1 MFAGKEGNKDFEEVQ
16 DQVNQRSFMQ
26 QIKSKKAN
34 TSLKVINKAEFIA
47 VANAMM
53 TANDGEETLTEDQI
67 KMFEPLLL
75 LNQKITDLY
84 QTKHLLNLL
93 LEVSRRADSQLRA
106 GGGQEAVNFNHLE
119 SDDEDKF

>member
-1 MFAGKEGNKDFEEVQ
+1 
-16 DQVNQRSFMQ
+16 MQ

-34 TSLKVINKAEFIA
+34 TSLKVINKTDFITA
-47 VANAMM
+47 ANAMM
-53 TANDGEETLTEDQI
+53 SENDGEEQLKEDQI
-67 KMFEPLLL
+67 QLFEPLLL

-93 LEVSRRADSQLRA
+93 LEVSRRAYAHVKPS
-106 GGGQEAVNFNHLE
+106 GGAQDNGVNFNHLE